1 MVARDDERRKRRA
14 SDSHRRVQVA
24 APAVAAC
31 RTHAVTLR
39 CRRLVGVGER
49 PVGLVVRPSL
59 DPPGVGND
67 HAPFMV
73 TVDEFDRAGERRPP
87 CGDPL
92 DDVRGQAAP
101 GVHEVADHHDPL
113 GAAGVGDPGKPRE
126 RLVEDAVRHGNPC
139 GAERRLLSDVEIG
152 DEKRAPRRP
161 PRGTLGKEY
170 DLLACNAE
178 RAASHFARC
187 WALGC
192 AVGHGHRSGS
202 VRCPRRSASMKLARL
217 LIAALVLLG
226 IAPLLAAQ
234 TSQGLVADPITLA
247 DLRLGIALRSES
259 AFDESRWAAVEAAH
273 DTYLAAVR
281 DLEKGPIDAALPEW
295 ARCQQLFDPALVRS
309 FLPRANAIDAKIAA
323 LDATLFD
330 STLQALGDDSRRAV
344 DGLRQRRA
352 ADRAHGFLA
361 AYHRYPF
368 ETDAADRVLSARL
381 LSAEARVRIR
391 QLAFD
396 FDRQQAALRRR
407 YADAWIERVIR
418 IATLHR
424 DAPIDGTQPDAQDRY
439 RERFAAEQAA
449 HPEVEDTSRKL
460 VSLRER
466 FVADAVRDLSFDA
479 RRETLANLVQRNPWS
494 SPTRDP
500 YGLERRFRAALR
512 LKDLDAETAK
522 EVRTLYETWAAEDER
537 LQREYQKALA
547 LTTTGTQEHF
557 DAMNAHREG
566 GMKAGDVAHT
576 TLFKLLG
583 AERFEAT
590 ERSKSGASDP
600 FDDGG
605 RNADLTS
612 LERRAGGGPDDDPDA
627 STRYRWNVT
636 VPAPSA
642 DQYLVWMLT
651 ATESERAVVEAV
663 IADREQSWNDAIA
676 PALAQA
682 RGALEAVRGIRWQE
696 PQHDDLESALGRC
709 VAAYDAADA
718 HAREVAEALR
728 AALPESYADAIA
740 AATLE
745 RRLEIQVA
753 DESLMG
759 VTTSWEYELLG
770 NVARALR
777 TALSPEAVAALRT
790 DLLRE
795 GDLLV
800 AAARAR
806 RADVASLA
814 LAEVRAL
821 AAAKAAAAA
830 GTPVDPERRNDEMLD
845 RERQGVESRR
855 RSTDGYR
862 ASLARLSATL
872 SPDDARALRL
882 AYERDVYPELFFDR
896 RDPTPLAA
904 LLQRGLAADDD
915 ADERRAAI
923 DEAVAA
929 HAARRANQVFAW
941 IDACRAN
948 PVFGREDQYEQAN
961 LRRAR
966 EFFDRQELHTRL
978 VFALRRIVTPEEIRT
993 VPALDRYEALVA
1005 RVPSVWHER

>member
-1 MVARDDERRKRRA
+1 
-14 SDSHRRVQVA
+14 
-24 APAVAAC
+24 
-31 RTHAVTLR
+31 
-39 CRRLVGVGER
+39 
-49 PVGLVVRPSL
+49 
-59 DPPGVGND
+59 
-67 HAPFMV
+67 
-73 TVDEFDRAGERRPP
+73 
-87 CGDPL
+87 
-92 DDVRGQAAP
+92 
-101 GVHEVADHHDPL
+101 
-113 GAAGVGDPGKPRE
+113 
-126 RLVEDAVRHGNPC
+126 
-139 GAERRLLSDVEIG
+139 
-152 DEKRAPRRP
+152 
-161 PRGTLGKEY
+161 
-170 DLLACNAE
+170 
-178 RAASHFARC
+178 
-187 WALGC
+187 
-192 AVGHGHRSGS
+192 
-202 VRCPRRSASMKLARL
+202 MKLVRL

-226 IAPLLAAQ
+226 ITPLLAAQ

-247 DLRLGIALRSES
+247 DLRLGITLRADT

-273 DTYLAAVR
+273 DTYLAAFR
-281 DLEKGPIDAALPEW
+281 DLERGPIDAAMPEW
-295 ARCQQLFDPALVRS
+295 ARCQQRFDPALVRS
-309 FLPRANAIDAKIAA
+309 FLPRANAIDAKLAA
-323 LDATLFD
+323 LDGTLLD

-361 AYHRYPF
+361 SWNRLPF
-368 ETDAADRVLSARL
+368 APDTADRALSARL
-381 LSAEARVRIR
+381 LTVEERARIL

-396 FDRQQAALRRR
+396 FDSQLAVLRRR
-407 YADAWIERVIR
+407 YGDASIDRVIR
-418 IATLHR
+418 LATLHHN
-424 DAPIDGTQPDAQDRY
+424 APIDGTQPDVHDRY
-439 RERFAAEQAA
+439 MERYAAEQAA

-466 FVADAVRDLSFDA
+466 FVAETTRDLSFDA
-479 RRETLANLVQRNPWS
+479 RRETLATLIQ
-494 SPTRDP
+494 RDP
-500 YGLERRFRAALR
+500 WNSPAHDPYRMERRFRAALR
-512 LKDLDAETAK
+512 LKDLDPETAK

-537 LQREYQKALA
+537 LQREYDKAVAVTA
-547 LTTTGTQEHF
+547 LGGQEHF

-566 GMKAGDVAHT
+566 SKKAGEAAST
-576 TLFKLLG
+576 KLFKTLG
-583 AERFEAT
+583 AERFEAAG
-590 ERSKSGASDP
+590 KSLWGSGDP
-600 FDDGG
+600 FNDSDAAG
-605 RNADLTS
+605 RTELTA
-612 LERRAGGGPDDDPDA
+612 LERRAGGGPEDDPDA
-627 STRYRWNVT
+627 NAGHRWQAT

-642 DQYLVWMLT
+642 DQYLVWMPT
-651 ATESERAVVEAV
+651 ATESEGAVVAAV
-663 IADREQSWNDAIA
+663 IADREQSWKDTIA

-696 PQHDDLESALGRC
+696 PRHDDLESALERC

-718 HAREVAEALR
+718 HAREIAEALR
-728 AALPESYADAIA
+728 AALPESHADAIA

-770 NVARALR
+770 NVARAVR
-777 TALSPEAVAALRT
+777 TALAPEATAALRS

-830 GTPVDPERRNDEMLD
+830 GTPVDPARRNDEMLD

-855 RSTDGYR
+855 RSTDAYR
-862 ASLARLSATL
+862 ASLARLSASL
-872 SPDDARALRL
+872 PPDDVRALRL

-929 HAARRANQVFAW
+929 HLTRRANQVFAW

-978 VFALRRIVTPEEIRT
+978 VFALRRIVTPKELRA
-993 VPALDRYEALVA
+993 VPAL
-1005 RVPSVWHER
+1005 